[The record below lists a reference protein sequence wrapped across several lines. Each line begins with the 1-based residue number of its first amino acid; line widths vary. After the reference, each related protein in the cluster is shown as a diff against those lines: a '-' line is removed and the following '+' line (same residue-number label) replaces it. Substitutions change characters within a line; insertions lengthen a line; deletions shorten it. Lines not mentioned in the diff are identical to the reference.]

1 MENEIEL
8 LPEDIMLLNLV
19 DKKFKYVVR
28 DKSGELFVFEK
39 LPVKEKDCNAWV
51 DNDGEFASLQAVSEK
66 ALTFIKW
73 EDKKPYK
80 IKDLLGVN
88 DYVSN

>member
-1 MENEIEL
+1 MENEYML
-8 LPEDIMLLNLV
+8 SQEDIMLLNLV
-19 DKKFKYVVR
+19 DKKYKYIVR
-28 DKSGELFVFEK
+28 DKSGELFVFER
-39 LPVKEKDCNAWV
+39 LPVKDKDCSAWV
-51 DNDGEFASLQAVSEK
+51 DTDGEFSSLQAVSEK